1 MAQKVCMCLSV
12 FFLTS
17 LSAWAQLPA
26 QRPPTQ
32 PTTTF
37 EIRGKLIFSTV
48 NAPDERIEV
57 NLEQRF
63 QRIQTTFTDSLG
75 QFSFRN
81 VSPGAYIVSV
91 RFSGYEDVNQQVEI
105 YSNMTSTNVT
115 VQMQPIYQV
124 KRTSTAFEGDDPD
137 VVDVKQLTK
146 TYPKKAL
153 QEYEKAL
160 EQNRKG
166 DRTRA
171 IQHLEEA
178 VKIAPDFYHAH
189 NNLGVA
195 YLALQ
200 RFRDAEKQY
209 RIAKEL
215 NPSAQQPLVNLA
227 ILFITESDSRR
238 SEGRD
243 VYGKLLD
250 DAMDSLD
257 AAIKIR
263 PGSATAHFYL
273 GTAYYK
279 SEFYKE
285 AEQSLKKAC
294 ELDSSMSVARL
305 MLVNVYL
312 KQKRWNDLVE
322 QLDIFIK
329 QNPNAKERKAM
340 EDLRQKI
347 TKELNPPLK

>member
-1 MAQKVCMCLSV
+1 MTKKACLWLSV

-17 LSAWAQLPA
+17 LSAWAQLPTPQQP
-26 QRPPTQ
+26 QRGIQ
-32 PTTTF
+32 TF
-37 EIRGKLIFSTV
+37 EIRGKLIFSQV

-63 QRIQTTFTDSLG
+63 QRIQTAFTDSLG

-81 VSPGAYIVSV
+81 LGPNAYTITV
-91 RFSGYEDVNQQVEI
+91 RYPGYEDVSQQVEI
-105 YSNMTSTNVT
+105 YSNNTSTSV
-115 VQMQPIYQV
+115 VIQMQPALAV
-124 KRTSTAFEGDDPD
+124 KRTNGGFEGDDPD
-137 VVDVKQLTK
+137 IVDVKQLTK
-146 TYPKKAL
+146 SYPKKAL
-153 QEYEKAL
+153 QEYEKAI

-166 DRTRA
+166 DMSRSV
-171 IQHLEEA
+171 QHLEEA
-178 VKIAPDFYHAH
+178 IKIAPDFYHAH

-195 YLALQ
+195 YLRLQ

-209 RIAKEL
+209 RIATEL
-215 NPSAQQPLVNLA
+215 NPRAEQPLVNLA

-257 AAIKIR
+257 EAIKIR
-263 PGSATAHFYL
+263 PASATAHFYL

-279 SEFYKE
+279 SDFYNE

-294 ELDSSMSVARL
+294 ELDPKLAVGRL

-312 KQKRWNDLVE
+312 KQKRWNNLVE
-322 QLDIFIK
+322 QIDIFVK
-329 QNPNAKERKAM
+329 DNPNAKERKAM
-340 EDLRQKI
+340 EELRQKI

>member
-1 MAQKVCMCLSV
+1 V

-17 LSAWAQLPA
+17 LSAWAQLPPQLPPP
-26 QRPPTQ
+26 QR
-32 PTTTF
+32 TTTF
-37 EIRGKLIFSTV
+37 EIRGKLIFATV

-81 VSPGAYIVSV
+81 LSAGAYIVSV
-91 RFSGYEDVNQQVEI
+91 RCSGYEDVNQQVEI

-115 VQMQPIYQV
+115 IQMQPVYAV
-124 KRTSTAFEGDDPD
+124 KRTNNNAFEGDDPD

-294 ELDSSMSVARL
+294 ELDSTMSVARL

-312 KQKRWNDLVE
+312 KQKRWNDLLE
-322 QLDIFIK
+322 QIDIFIK
-329 QNPNAKERKAM
+329 QNPNAKERKPM

-347 TKELNPPLK
+347 TKELNPPVK

>member
-75 QFSFRN
+75 QFYFR
-81 VSPGAYIVSV
+81 SLGPGAYIVSI
-91 RFSGYEDVNQQVEI
+91 RYSGYEDVNQQVEI
-105 YSNMTSTNVT
+105 YSNMTSTNVAI
-115 VQMQPIYQV
+115 QMQPV
-124 KRTSTAFEGDDPD
+124 LALKRTNNAFDGDDPD
-137 VVDVKQLTK
+137 VVDVKQLGK
-146 TYPKKAL
+146 TYPKKAM
-153 QEYEKAL
+153 QEYEKSL

-178 VKIAPDFYHAH
+178 IKIAPDFYHAH

-215 NPSAQQPLVNLA
+215 NPSAQQPLVNLG

-238 SEGRD
+238 AEGRD

-257 AAIKIR
+257 EAIKMK

-279 SEFYKE
+279 SDFFKE
-285 AEQSLKKAC
+285 AEESLKKAC
-294 ELDSSMSVARL
+294 ELDPTLSVARL

-312 KQKRWNDLVE
+312 KQKRWNDLVA
-322 QLDIFIK
+322 QIDIFIK
-329 QNPNAKERKAM
+329 QNPNAKERKPM
-340 EDLRQKI
+340 EELREKI

>member
-1 MAQKVCMCLSV
+1 MVQKSCMWLSV

-26 QRPPTQ
+26 QQ
-32 PTTTF
+32 PQRGQASF
-37 EIRGKLIFSTV
+37 EIRGKLLFSHP

-75 QFSFRN
+75 QFFFRN
-81 VSPGAYIVSV
+81 LAPNAYTITV
-91 RFSGYEDVNQQVEI
+91 RYPGYEDVNQQVEI
-105 YSNMTSTNVT
+105 YSTNTSTSV
-115 VQMQPIYQV
+115 VIQMQPELAV
-124 KRTSTAFEGDDPD
+124 KRTNGAFEGDDPD
-137 VVDVKQLTK
+137 VVDVKQMTK
-146 TYPKKAL
+146 TYPKKAV

-166 DRTRA
+166 DTNSA
-171 IQHLEEA
+171 IQHLEGA
-178 VKIAPDFYHAH
+178 IKIAPDFYHAH

-195 YLALQ
+195 YLRLQ

-215 NPSAQQPLVNLA
+215 NPRAEQPLVNLA

-250 DAMDSLD
+250 EAMDSLD
-257 AAIKIR
+257 EAIKMK
-263 PGSATAHFYL
+263 PASATAHFYL

-279 SEFYKE
+279 SDFYNE
-285 AEQSLKKAC
+285 AEASLKKAVQ
-294 ELDSSMSVARL
+294 LDSKLSVARL

-312 KQKRWNDLVE
+312 KQKRWNNLVE
-322 QLDIFIK
+322 QIDIFIK
-329 QNPNAKERKAM
+329 DNPNAKERKPM
-340 EDLRQKI
+340 EELRQKI